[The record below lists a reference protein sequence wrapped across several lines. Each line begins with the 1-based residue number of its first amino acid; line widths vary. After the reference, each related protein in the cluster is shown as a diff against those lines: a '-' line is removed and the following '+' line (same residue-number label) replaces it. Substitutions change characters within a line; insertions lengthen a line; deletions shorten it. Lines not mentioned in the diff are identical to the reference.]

1 MKNLEQILEKYYT
14 EDEPIIIGCSTGPDS
29 MYLLYKILETKY
41 AKNLVACYFNHK
53 LRAEADQEEQ
63 FIENLAKEKWFQVE
77 IADADIKRIKEK
89 LYPNKWIEEVARE
102 KRYAFFSA
110 VCQIHETNKVIL
122 AHHLDDKIE
131 TFFFNLTRW
140 SKLTGLINMT
150 EFSGWIIRPLL
161 DISKSEILDYL
172 DTNNL
177 KYSIDETNT
186 DTTITRN
193 YIRHEIVPKFDRVNS
208 NYKENIS
215 NMMKYLE
222 EVKSHLDTEVTSFL
236 EEQWVQIFN
245 SKKFQINTLEI
256 YGYFYIEAFQ
266 KLTDLLQKE
275 VICHCYYVSNGNST
289 IWLSEGNIA
298 EIIKFINGKNNK
310 TVKEIQQL
318 KMKKENTII
327 IF

>member
-14 EDEPIIIGCSTGPDS
+14 EDEPIILGCSTGPDS

-53 LRAEADQEEQ
+53 LRPEADQEEQ

-89 LYPNKWIEEVARE
+89 LYPNKWIEEVARA

-110 VCQIHETNKVIL
+110 ICQIHETNKVIL

-275 VICHCYYVSNGNST
+275 VIRHCYYVSNGNST

>member
-1 MKNLEQILEKYYT
+1 
-14 EDEPIIIGCSTGPDS
+14 
-29 MYLLYKILETKY
+29 
-41 AKNLVACYFNHK
+41 
-53 LRAEADQEEQ
+53 
-63 FIENLAKEKWFQVE
+63 
-77 IADADIKRIKEK
+77 
-89 LYPNKWIEEVARE
+89 
-102 KRYAFFSA
+102 
-110 VCQIHETNKVIL
+110 
-122 AHHLDDKIE
+122 
-131 TFFFNLTRW
+131 
-140 SKLTGLINMT
+140 
-150 EFSGWIIRPLL
+150 
-161 DISKSEILDYL
+161 
-172 DTNNL
+172 
-177 KYSIDETNT
+177 
-186 DTTITRN
+186 
-193 YIRHEIVPKFDRVNS
+193 
-208 NYKENIS
+208 
-215 NMMKYLE
+215 MMKYLE

-275 VICHCYYVSNGNST
+275 VIRHCYYVSNGNST